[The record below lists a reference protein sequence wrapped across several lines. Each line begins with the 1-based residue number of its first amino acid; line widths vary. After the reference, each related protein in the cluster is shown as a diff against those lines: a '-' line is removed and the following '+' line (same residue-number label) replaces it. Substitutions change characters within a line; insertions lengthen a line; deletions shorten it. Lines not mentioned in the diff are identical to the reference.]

1 MKLANSLQKHP
12 YISQWLKFNSDFKLE
27 VKTGKVELGQKL
39 TTSLA
44 MIAAE
49 ELDLNIDQVVVNFAN
64 TNESPDE
71 QFTVGSNSIEES
83 GLAIQQV
90 SAFARKYYPQLFHPY
105 AHHQLP

>member
-12 YISQWLKFNSDFKLE
+12 YISQWLKFNSDLKLE
-27 VKTGKVELGQKL
+27 IKTGKVELGQKL

-49 ELDLNIDQVVVNFAN
+49 ELDLNINQVVVNFAN

-90 SAFARKYYPQLFHPY
+90 SAFTRKYFLC
-105 AHHQLP
+105 